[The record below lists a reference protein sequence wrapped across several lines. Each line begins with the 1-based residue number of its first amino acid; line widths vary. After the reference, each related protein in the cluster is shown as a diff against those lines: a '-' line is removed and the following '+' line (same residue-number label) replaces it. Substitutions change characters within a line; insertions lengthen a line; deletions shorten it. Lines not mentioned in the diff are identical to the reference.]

1 MQKVQ
6 KDFLV
11 RILLFSAITFG
22 VHILILYTL
31 NLPLL
36 ENKIVLAYAVNLATA
51 ILVFNVLYIFREKFK
66 TQLGFLFVFGSVF
79 KVILFFIFFNS
90 PYRADGVVSGIEFA
104 AFFVPYAITLIV
116 EVYSL
121 AKWMNKF

>member
-1 MQKVQ
+1 MQKEQ

-11 RILLFSAITFG
+11 RILLFSALTFSI
-22 VHILILYTL
+22 HILILYTL
-31 NLPLL
+31 QRPLF
-36 ENKIVLAYAVNLATA
+36 ENKIILAYVVNLITA
-51 ILVFNVLYIFREKFK
+51 ILIFNVLYIFREKFK

-90 PYRADGVVSGIEFA
+90 SYRADNVVSGLEFA
-104 AFFVPYAITLIV
+104 AFFTPYTITLII

>member
-11 RILLFSAITFG
+11 RILLFSTLTFSI
-22 VHILILYTL
+22 HILILYTL
-31 NLPLL
+31 QQPLF
-36 ENKIVLAYAVNLATA
+36 ENKIILAYVVNLITA
-51 ILVFNVLYIFREKFK
+51 ILIFNVLYIFREKFK

-90 PYRADGVVSGIEFA
+90 SYRADNVVSGIEFA
-104 AFFVPYAITLIV
+104 AFFTPYTITLVI

>member
-22 VHILILYTL
+22 AHILILYTL